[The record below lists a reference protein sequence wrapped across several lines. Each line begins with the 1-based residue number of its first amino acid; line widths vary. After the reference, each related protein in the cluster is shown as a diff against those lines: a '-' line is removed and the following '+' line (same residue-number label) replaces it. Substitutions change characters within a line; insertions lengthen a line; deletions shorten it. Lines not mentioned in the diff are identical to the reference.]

1 MNFLTL
7 ENISKRYGEKLL
19 FDNLSLSINKGQKIA
34 LIAKNGTGKT
44 TLLDTIAGLEKP
56 DGDQYT
62 FLLSKQIKVA
72 YLRQEPFFDEG
83 DSAWSYIFRSEN
95 PKIQAVNE
103 YEIAT
108 VKGEAA
114 ALQAAMA
121 KMDDVKAW
129 DIEARIKEILSKF
142 EIKDLEQKVD
152 KLSGGQKKRLALAKI
167 LIDEPDFLILDEPTN
182 HLDLDMVEW
191 LEQFLTGPNVTL
203 FIVTHDRYF
212 LERICTHIVELE
224 NGNLYQYRGG
234 YSDYL
239 EKKEARH
246 QNESIVHD
254 KNKKLLSKELE
265 WMRRQPKARGTKA
278 KSRIESFGKLE
289 DVVGSK
295 KHEEDIH
302 IKLDTSRLGSKI
314 LEAHNISKS
323 FDDLK
328 IIENFTYKF
337 KKFEK
342 IGVVGKN
349 GVGKTTFLK
358 ILTKEM
364 RPDSGKIVVGDTIV
378 FGYFTQSGMQLD
390 QDRRVIDV
398 IRDIADFIPM
408 KKGHKLTAEQ
418 LLERFMFNRPHQQVY
433 VSKLSGGE
441 KRRLYLLTILMK
453 NPNFLILD
461 EPTNDLDILTLNILE
476 EFLVDFP
483 GCVLIVSHDRFMMD
497 KLADHLFIFEGEGK
511 IKDFNGRYSDYR
523 EEAKLK
529 QRAKNKLQNEN
540 KKAKKQTQVQEGEG
554 LSYEDRKKIK
564 RIEKDIEKLEK
575 RKTVIQEKF
584 LEASLPLDEIQKLS
598 KELDQIKDKI
608 EEKEME
614 WMELAE

>member
-19 FDNLSLSINKGQKIA
+19 FDNLQLSINKGQKIA

-44 TLLDTIAGLEKP
+44 TLLDLIAGLEKP

-62 FLLSKQIKVA
+62 FLLSKHIKTA
-72 YLRQEPFFDEG
+72 YLRQEPIFDEG
-83 DSAWSYIFRSEN
+83 DTAWSYIFRSEN
-95 PKIQAVNE
+95 PKIQAVND
-103 YEIAT
+103 YERASM
-108 VKGEAA
+108 KGDAQE
-114 ALQAAMA
+114 LQDAMA

-142 EIKDLEQKVD
+142 EIKNLDQEVKE
-152 KLSGGQKKRLALAKI
+152 LSGGQKKRLALAKI

-191 LEQFLTGPNVTL
+191 LEQFLSGPNVTL

-246 QNESIVHD
+246 QNEAVVHD
-254 KNKKLLSKELE
+254 KNKKLLGKELE
-265 WMRRQPKARGTKA
+265 WIRRQPKARGTKA
-278 KSRIESFGKLE
+278 KSRVDAFSKLE
-289 DVVGSK
+289 DKVAGK
-295 KHEEDIH
+295 KHEEDIQ

-323 FDDLK
+323 FGDIE
-328 IIENFTYKF
+328 IIKNFSYKF

-358 ILTKEM
+358 MLTKEL
-364 RPDSGKIVVGDTIV
+364 RPDSGKVVVGDTIV
-378 FGYFTQSGMQLD
+378 FGYFTQSGIQLD

-398 IRDIADFIPM
+398 IRDIADYIPM

-418 LLERFMFNRPHQQVY
+418 LLERFMFSRPHQQVFT
-433 VSKLSGGE
+433 SKLSGGE

-476 EFLVDFP
+476 DFLMDFP

-511 IKDFNGRYSDYR
+511 IKDYNGRYSDYR

-529 QRAKNKLQNEN
+529 QRAESKIQHEH
-540 KKAKKQTQVQEGEG
+540 KKVEKQEKEKQQSG

-564 RIEKDIEKLEK
+564 RLEKDIEKLEE
-575 RKTVIQEKF
+575 RKAAIQEKF
-584 LEASLPLDEIQKLS
+584 LDASLPLEEIQKLS
-598 KELDQIKDKI
+598 KELDEIKNKI
-608 EEKEME
+608 EEKEMA